1 MEESKTIEYYNSLEL
16 KQWSSVKKYEFDGL
30 KVVLDLHVSENNED
44 DIVNIGFHYAP
55 LMLRAIQNNIS
66 EDIKKA
72 MIEKDITILLTDV
85 ESVKI
90 RYQKAEVE
98 GCYDST
104 VNQVV
109 IGLPGVNPIVCL
121 FHEIG
126 HFIDDFIG
134 EMKCS
139 EINKEIKYYSEISD
153 YVQKAFENESD
164 MFREYGKEGYGEFVA
179 VAFENYFTGNLHS
192 KNSPMTMNVVQI
204 YLYLLAA
211 KYGNTPKI
219 DDIKNT
225 YKDIEKII
233 YQ

>member
-1 MEESKTIEYYNSLEL
+1 MKEDKNIEYYNSLEL
-16 KQWSSVKKYEFDGL
+16 KQWGSIKNYELNGL
-30 KVVLDLHVSENNED
+30 KVILDLHVSESNED
-44 DIVNIGFHYAP
+44 DIINIGFHYVP
-55 LMLRAIQNNIS
+55 LMLRAIQNDIP
-66 EDIKKA
+66 EDIRKA
-72 MIEKDITILLTDV
+72 MVDRNITILLTDV

-90 RYQKAEVE
+90 RYQKAEVD

-104 VNQVV
+104 ANQIV
-109 IGLPGVNPIVCL
+109 IGLPGVNPIVYL

-126 HFIDDFIG
+126 HFVDNFVG
-134 EMKCS
+134 EMKYS

-164 MFREYGKEGYGEFVA
+164 MFREYGKKSYGEFVA

-233 YQ
+233 HQ